1 MFPEPLPTKSSTL
14 MKSEIRIDLVS
25 DTATRP
31 TEAMREAMAKAPVG
45 DESRGEDPSVN
56 ALCRRVAEL
65 TGKDA
70 AIFLPSG
77 TMCNQIAIL
86 VHCRH
91 GDEILTATD
100 SHIVNSE
107 GAGAAALAG
116 AFIRELPSMRGM
128 FDPDALREAVQPKTY
143 ARAPRTSLVTVEQT
157 HNAGG
162 GSIWPLAKL
171 QAIRETARG
180 EGLKMHMDG
189 ARLLNAVVASGTTAR
204 AFADEVDSVWIDFS
218 KGLGCP
224 IGAALAGSH
233 AFIKEAWTWKLRL
246 GGGMRQAGIMAAA
259 GLYALDHHV
268 ERLAEDHANAQL
280 LAAALRDIPGI
291 DIDLT
296 PVETN
301 LLFFTLLGATAEQL
315 ASGLL
320 AKGIRIGVESPASMR
335 AVTHIDISRADI
347 LEAAEAI
354 RDVMANADRLRATA

>member
-1 MFPEPLPTKSSTL
+1 

-31 TEAMREAMAKAPVG
+31 TDAMREAMAAAPVG

-116 AFIRELPSMRGM
+116 AFIRELPSDRGM
-128 FDPDALREAVQPKTY
+128 FEPAALLEAVQPKGY
-143 ARAPRTSLVTVEQT
+143 ARAPRTSLMTVEQT

-162 GSIWPLAKL
+162 GSVWPLARLK
-171 QAIRETARG
+171 AVSEAARAQ
-180 EGLKMHMDG
+180 GLKVHMDG
-189 ARLLNAVVASGTTAR
+189 ARLLNAVIASGITAR
-204 AFADEVDSVWIDFS
+204 AFADAVDSVWIDFS

-233 AFIKEAWTWKLRL
+233 AFIKEAWIWKLRL

-259 GLYALDHHV
+259 GLYALDNHV
-268 ERLAEDHANAQL
+268 RRLAEDHANAQL
-280 LAAALRDIPGI
+280 LAAALGDIPGI
-291 DIDLT
+291 EIALR

-301 LLFFTLLGATAEQL
+301 LVFFSLARANVTAERLGSELLG
-315 ASGLL
+315 
-320 AKGIRIGVESPASMR
+320 KGIRIGVDSPTLMR
-335 AVTHIDISRADI
+335 AVTHIDVSRADV
-347 LEAAEAI
+347 LEAIDVI
-354 RDVMANADRLRATA
+354 RAAMAGAGLASAAG

>member
-1 MFPEPLPTKSSTL
+1 

-31 TEAMREAMAKAPVG
+31 TVAMREAMARAPVG

-116 AFIRELPSMRGM
+116 AFIRELPSERGM
-128 FDPDALREAVQPKTY
+128 FEPAALLEAVQPKSY

-162 GSIWPLAKL
+162 GSVWPLTRL
-171 QAIRETARG
+171 ETVSQAARS
-180 EGLKMHMDG
+180 EGLKLHMDG

-204 AFADEVDSVWIDFS
+204 AYADAVDSVWIDFS

-233 AFIKEAWTWKLRL
+233 AFINEAWIWKLRL

-259 GLYALDHHV
+259 GIHALDHHV
-268 ERLAEDHANAQL
+268 RRLAEDHANAQL
-280 LAAALRDIPGI
+280 LAGALRDIPGI
-291 DIDLT
+291 EIVLT

-301 LLFFTLLGATAEQL
+301 LLFFSLAPDIVTAEQL
-315 ASGLL
+315 ATDLL
-320 AKGIRIGVESPASMR
+320 AKGIRIGVEGPATMR

-347 LEAAEAI
+347 LEAADVI
-354 RDVMANADRLRATA
+354 REVMAGARRTSAAG

>member
-1 MFPEPLPTKSSTL
+1 MNR
-14 MKSEIRIDLVS
+14 EIRIDLVS
-25 DTATRP
+25 DTATKP
-31 TEAMREAMAKAPVG
+31 TAAMREVMAAAPVG

-116 AFIRELPSMRGM
+116 AFIRELPSERGM
-128 FDPDALREAVQPKTY
+128 FEPAAMLEAMQPKGY

-162 GSIWPLAKL
+162 GSVWPLAKL
-171 QAIRETARG
+171 AAVNATARAQD
-180 EGLKMHMDG
+180 LKLHMDG
-189 ARLLNAVVASGTTAR
+189 ARLPNAVIASGTPLR
-204 AFADEVDSVWIDFS
+204 DFAGTVDSVWIDFS

-233 AFIKEAWTWKLRL
+233 AFIKDAWIWKLRL

-259 GLYALDHHV
+259 GLHALDHHV
-268 ERLAEDHANAQL
+268 ERLAEDHANAQA
-280 LAAALRDIPGI
+280 LAAALRGIPGI
-291 DIDLT
+291 EIALT

-301 LLFFTLLGATAEQL
+301 LVFFRLTGDVTAERL
-315 ASGLL
+315 SSELL
-320 AKGIRIGVESPASMR
+320 AEGIRIGVDGPAAMR

-347 LEAAEAI
+347 MEAAEII
-354 RDVMANADRLRATA
+354 RSVMAGARRIAAM

>member
-1 MFPEPLPTKSSTL
+1 MNR
-14 MKSEIRIDLVS
+14 EIRIDLVS
-25 DTATRP
+25 DTATKP
-31 TEAMREAMAKAPVG
+31 TAAMREAMAAAPVG

-56 ALCRRVAEL
+56 ALCLRVAEL

-116 AFIRELPSMRGM
+116 AFIRELPSERGM
-128 FDPDALREAVQPKTY
+128 FEPAAMLEAMQPKGY

-171 QAIRETARG
+171 EAVRETARAQD
-180 EGLKMHMDG
+180 LKLHMDG
-189 ARLLNAVVASGTTAR
+189 ARLLNAVVASGTPASG
-204 AFADEVDSVWIDFS
+204 FAGTVDSVWVDFS

-224 IGAALAGSH
+224 IGAALAGNH
-233 AFIKEAWTWKLRL
+233 AFIKDAWIWKLRL

-259 GLYALDHHV
+259 GIYALDHHV
-268 ERLAEDHANAQL
+268 ERLAEDHANAQAF
-280 LAAALRDIPGI
+280 AAALRDIPGI
-291 DIDLT
+291 EIALT

-301 LLFFTLLGATAEQL
+301 LVFFRLAGPGATAARLSSE
-315 ASGLL
+315 LL
-320 AKGIRIGVESPASMR
+320 AEGIRIGVDGPAAMR

-347 LEAAEAI
+347 LETAEII
-354 RDVMANADRLRATA
+354 RSVMAGARRTAVM

>member
-1 MFPEPLPTKSSTL
+1 

-31 TEAMREAMAKAPVG
+31 TAAMREAMARAPVG

-56 ALCRRVAEL
+56 ALCQRVAEL

-86 VHCRH
+86 VHCRR

-116 AFIRELPSMRGM
+116 AFIRELPSERGM
-128 FDPDALREAVQPKTY
+128 FEPAALLEAVQPKGY

-162 GSIWPLAKL
+162 GAIWPLARL
-171 QAIRETARG
+171 GAVSEAARG
-180 EGLKMHMDG
+180 EGLKLHMDG
-189 ARLLNAVVASGTTAR
+189 ARLLNAAVASNTTAR
-204 AFADEVDSVWIDFS
+204 AFADAADSVWIDFS

-233 AFIKEAWTWKLRL
+233 AFIKDAWIWKLRL

-259 GLYALDHHV
+259 GLYSLDHHV

-280 LAAALRDIPGI
+280 FASALRDIPGI
-291 DIDLT
+291 EIVLT

-301 LLFFTLLGATAEQL
+301 LVFFSLAGAHLTAAQLGAE
-315 ASGLL
+315 LL
-320 AKGIRIGVESPASMR
+320 AEGIRIGVDGPTAMR
-335 AVTHIDISRADI
+335 AVTHIDVSRADT
-347 LEAAEAI
+347 LKAADVI
-354 RDVMANADRLRATA
+354 RSVMAGVRRSAAI

>member
-1 MFPEPLPTKSSTL
+1 

-31 TEAMREAMAKAPVG
+31 TAAMREAMASAPVG

-116 AFIRELPSMRGM
+116 AFIRELPSERGM
-128 FDPDALREAVQPKTY
+128 FEPAALLEAVQPKGY

-162 GSIWPLAKL
+162 GSIWPLTKL
-171 QAIRETARG
+171 EAVSEAARG
-180 EGLKMHMDG
+180 EGLKLHMDG
-189 ARLLNAVVASGTTAR
+189 ARLLNAVVASDTKTY
-204 AFADEVDSVWIDFS
+204 AFANAVDSVWIDFS

-224 IGAALAGSH
+224 IGAALAGNH
-233 AFIKEAWTWKLRL
+233 AFIKDAWIWKLRL

-259 GLYALDHHV
+259 GLHSLDHHV

-280 LAAALRDIPGI
+280 FASALRDIPGI
-291 DIDLT
+291 EIVLT

-301 LLFFTLLGATAEQL
+301 LVFFSLAGAHVTAEQL
-315 ASGLL
+315 GSELL
-320 AKGIRIGVESPASMR
+320 AEGIRIGVEGPAAMR
-335 AVTHIDISRADI
+335 AVTHIDVSRADI
-347 LEAAEAI
+347 LEAADVI
-354 RDVMANADRLRATA
+354 RSVMAGARRATAM

>member
-1 MFPEPLPTKSSTL
+1 

-31 TEAMREAMAKAPVG
+31 TPAMREAMASAPVG

-56 ALCRRVAEL
+56 ELCRRVAEL
-65 TGKDA
+65 TSKDA

-116 AFIRELPSMRGM
+116 AFIRELPSERGM
-128 FDPDALREAVQPKTY
+128 FEPAALLEAVQPKGY

-162 GSIWPLAKL
+162 GSVWPVAKL
-171 QAIRETARG
+171 EAVSEAARA
-180 EGLKMHMDG
+180 EGLKVHMDG
-189 ARLLNAVVASGTTAR
+189 ARLLNAVIASGTTAR
-204 AFADEVDSVWIDFS
+204 AFADAVDSVWIDFS

-224 IGAALAGSH
+224 IGAALAGNR
-233 AFIKEAWTWKLRL
+233 AFIEEAWIWKLRL

-259 GLYALDHHV
+259 GVYALDHHV
-268 ERLAEDHANAQL
+268 QRLAEDHANAQL
-280 LAAALRDIPGI
+280 LAAALREIPGVEI
-291 DIDLT
+291 AMT

-301 LLFFTLLGATAEQL
+301 LVFFNLAGAGVTAEQL
-315 ASGLL
+315 ASNLL
-320 AKGIRIGVESPASMR
+320 GKNIRIGVDGPAMMR

-347 LEAAEAI
+347 LEAADAI
-354 RDVMANADRLRATA
+354 RAAMTGARTLAAS

>member
-1 MFPEPLPTKSSTL
+1 

-25 DTATRP
+25 DTATKP
-31 TEAMREAMAKAPVG
+31 SAAMREAMASAPVG

-56 ALCRRVAEL
+56 ELCRRVAEL

-116 AFIRELPSMRGM
+116 AFIRELPSTRGM
-128 FDPDALREAVQPKTY
+128 FEPDMLLDAVQPKGY

-171 QAIRETARG
+171 QAISQTARG
-180 EGLKMHMDG
+180 EGLKLHMDG
-189 ARLLNAVVASGTTAR
+189 ARLLNAVIASGTPAR
-204 AFADEVDSVWIDFS
+204 AFADTVDSVWVDFS

-233 AFIKEAWTWKLRL
+233 AFIKEAWIWKLRL

-259 GLYALDHHV
+259 GLHALDNH
-268 ERLAEDHANAQL
+268 ERLAEDHINAQL
-280 LAAALRDIPGI
+280 LAAALHDIPGI
-291 DIDLT
+291 ELALT

-301 LLFFTLLGATAEQL
+301 LVFFDLASPSVTVNQLGAE
-315 ASGLL
+315 LL
-320 AKGIRIGVESPASMR
+320 ARGIRIGVDGPARMR
-335 AVTHIDISRADI
+335 AVTHLDISRADI
-347 LEAAEAI
+347 LEAADAI
-354 RDVMANADRLRATA
+354 RSVLSGARQAAAQ

>member
-116 AFIRELPSMRGM
+116 AFIRELPSVRGM

-224 IGAALAGSH
+224 IGAALAGQP
-233 AFIKEAWTWKLRL
+233 RL
-246 GGGMRQAGIMAAA
+246 HQGS
-259 GLYALDHHV
+259 LD
-268 ERLAEDHANAQL
+268 
-280 LAAALRDIPGI
+280 
-291 DIDLT
+291 
-296 PVETN
+296 
-301 LLFFTLLGATAEQL
+301 
-315 ASGLL
+315 
-320 AKGIRIGVESPASMR
+320 
-335 AVTHIDISRADI
+335 
-347 LEAAEAI
+347 LEAAPRWRYA
-354 RDVMANADRLRATA
+354 ASGHHGCGGTLRARSPCGAACRGPRQCAAFGRSAARHPRYRHRLDAGGDESALFHPDGRRCGTTRPQNCSPRAFASAWKVLPRCARSRISISAAPTSWKQPKYPRGDGRC